1 MHPSRRDYLL
11 LATLG
16 LCWGSNFLA
25 IKIAVAEI
33 PPATLTLGR
42 LATAAIILLLVV
54 KAKRVP
60 WPTEPRV
67 WAHLVAVGVIGNA
80 LPYGLIA
87 WGEVYIESQLAAILI
102 AATPLLTM
110 ALAHLTLADE
120 RMTARRLGGVG
131 LGFAGVVVLIGVDAL
146 KGLGADVLAQLALI
160 GAATSYAVSGVIARR
175 MPPTPPHASALAV
188 TGVATVVLFP
198 VAAAGEGMAAP
209 APGWVALLA
218 MLWLG
223 AISTA
228 LAMLTY
234 FKLVASAGPT
244 FLSLANYLVPLLA
257 LGLGGALLGER
268 PSWNMLLALAMI
280 LAGVFLT
287 GGRPRRPTST

>member
-1 MHPSRRDYLL
+1 M

-25 IKIAVAEI
+25 IKVAVTEI

-42 LATAAIILLLVV
+42 LAIAAAILLLVL
-54 KAKRVP
+54 KAKRVA
-60 WPTEPRV
+60 WPSRPRV
-67 WAHLVAVGVIGNA
+67 WTHLAAVAVAGNA

-87 WGEVYIESQLAAILI
+87 WSEVFVDSQLAAILI
-102 AATPLLTM
+102 AATPLLTII
-110 ALAHLTLADE
+110 LAHLTLADE
-120 RMTARRLGGVG
+120 PLTARRLGGVS

-146 KGLGADVLAQLALI
+146 TGLGSDLLAQLGLL
-160 GAATSYAVSGVIARR
+160 GAASSFAVSGIVARR
-175 MPPTPPHASALAV
+175 MPATPADASALGV
-188 TGVATVVLFP
+188 TGISTLILFP
-198 VAAAGEGMAAP
+198 VAAASDAMTAP
-209 APGWVALLA
+209 APGWAALLA

-223 AISTA
+223 VVSTA

-244 FLSLANYLVPLLA
+244 FVSLANYLVPLLA

-268 PSWNMLLALAMI
+268 PSWNMALALVLI

-287 GGRPRRPTST
+287 GGRLRQGGAS